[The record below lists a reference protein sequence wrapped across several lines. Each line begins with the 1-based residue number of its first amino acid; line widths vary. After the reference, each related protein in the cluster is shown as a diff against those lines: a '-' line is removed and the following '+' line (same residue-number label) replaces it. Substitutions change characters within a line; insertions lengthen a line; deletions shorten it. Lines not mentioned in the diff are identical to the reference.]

1 MAAGIHEP
9 ESSSPSK
16 HRRPAPRGELRR
28 EALLEAALSVFS
40 QVGYAHASM
49 KDIAKLAGVTA
60 AGLLYHFPNK
70 TALLNA
76 VLDRKESEA
85 DQYFDQLNART
96 SLSGFIKSIRV
107 IFRRSIETQMISQAF
122 MMLNVESLGQLHP
135 AHDRFQ
141 TWFKNVHSAIAS
153 YLESLIEEGEIRSTQ
168 TSVVARE
175 ICAVMDGTQLQWLR
189 RPDDMDPVAQFDDY
203 LSRLKVTLSP

>member
-1 MAAGIHEP
+1 MGLQTAHYGSGHQWVKPQTHRPRAVDGLDFGTATDTCR
-9 ESSSPSK
+9 SSSMQIW
-16 HRRPAPRGELRR
+16 G
-28 EALLEAALSVFS
+28 
-40 QVGYAHASM
+40 AHY
-49 KDIAKLAGVTA
+49 GWRNA
-60 AGLLYHFPNK
+60 AGLQSSA
-70 TALLNA
+70 TDLN
-76 VLDRKESEA
+76 
-85 DQYFDQLNART
+85 F
-96 SLSGFIKSIRV
+96 
-107 IFRRSIETQMISQAF
+107 
-122 MMLNVESLGQLHP
+122 ESLGQLHP